1 MTLGLIVSMGVMI
14 IRFYST
20 LNEPLT
26 PTDPYIFVIINGTEI
41 KPFLLVPNDPE
52 GSLLV
57 TL

>member
-26 PTDPYIFVIINGTEI
+26 PTDPYIFVTINGTEI